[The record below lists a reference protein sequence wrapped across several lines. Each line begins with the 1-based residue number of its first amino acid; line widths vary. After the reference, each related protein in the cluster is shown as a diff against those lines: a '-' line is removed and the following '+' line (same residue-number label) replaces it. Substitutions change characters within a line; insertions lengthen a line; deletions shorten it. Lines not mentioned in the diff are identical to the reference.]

1 MPGVF
6 FQGRDDGVQLVAI
19 KAADPN
25 YRDFP
30 ALQEVGDCS
39 AGYAQIGCQL
49 ARVHQPCGCRLCFK

>member
-1 MPGVF
+1 MPGIF

-19 KAADPN
+19 KAADPD

-39 AGYAQIGCQL
+39 AGYTQIGC
-49 ARVHQPCGCRLCFK
+49 